1 MMKPGTSHFDN
12 HSRRISIRQ
21 QRSVRHSHRPLC
33 WLLVFLLSVWVLSL
47 VSKPEA
53 QTLQVRSDQM
63 SHSVVS
69 NSLRPHESQHAR
81 PPCPSPTPGDQILL
95 LLPVTSTTGYCFCFG
110 CFPSFFLELFLHWS
124 QLNYPFLFAKLRF
137 KLNKVRKTTRPF
149 GYDLNHI
156 PYHYTVEVTNRFK
169 VWDLELD
176 RVPDKLWTEICNIE

>member
-69 NSLRPHESQHAR
+69 NSLRPHGLQHGLPVHHQLSEFTQTHVHWVSDAIQPSHPLLSPSPSTLNLSQHQGLFQWVSSSHQVAKVLEF
-81 PPCPSPTPGDQILL
+81 QLQH
-95 LLPVTSTTGYCFCFG
+95 
-110 CFPSFFLELFLHWS
+110 PSFQWIFRTDFL
-124 QLNYPFLFAKLRF
+124 
-137 KLNKVRKTTRPF
+137 
-149 GYDLNHI
+149 
-156 PYHYTVEVTNRFK
+156 
-169 VWDLELD
+169 
-176 RVPDKLWTEICNIE
+176 